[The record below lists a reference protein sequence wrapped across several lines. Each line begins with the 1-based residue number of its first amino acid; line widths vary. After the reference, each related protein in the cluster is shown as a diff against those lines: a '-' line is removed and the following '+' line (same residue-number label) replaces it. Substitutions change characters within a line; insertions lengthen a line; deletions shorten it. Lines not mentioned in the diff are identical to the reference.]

1 MSSKEA
7 VTVNVLDREYR
18 IACEPG
24 ERRQLLDAADYL
36 DQQMRGIR
44 DGANIVGMEKV
55 AVLAGL
61 NITNEFL
68 KVKSREE
75 TVSSNVAERL
85 KSLRSRLEAEQLK

>member
-24 ERRQLLDAADYL
+24 ERRQLLDAADHL
-36 DQQMRGIR
+36 DQQMRSIR

-61 NITNEFL
+61 NTTNL
-68 KVKSREE
+68 YLQLKSREE
-75 TVSSNVAERL
+75 TVSGNVAERL
-85 KSLRSRLEAEQLK
+85 KSLRSRLESEEIQ